1 MDALEL
7 IRRSL
12 AHCAWANR
20 LVLEALR
27 TNPNLSAAIR
37 EYAHVA
43 AAEAVWLARLEG
55 RPQPVPVW
63 PALTLDQADALER
76 EVAAGYER
84 FLGALTPDGLE
95 GGVEYTNS
103 AGQSFETRVVDILL
117 HVALH
122 GQYHRG
128 KINLMLREG
137 GHEPVPTDYISFARG
152 VPAAITAR
160 AAP

>member
-103 AGQSFETRVVDILL
+103 AGKSFNTPILDILQ

-128 KINLMLREG
+128 KINLLLRQAG
-137 GHEPVPTDYISFARG
+137 AEPAPVDFIAYARG
-152 VPAAITAR
+152 VPAAVTR
-160 AAP
+160 VE